1 MTRTIPLLLT
11 IILSLIPFTAAAQ
24 APPNRHEIALEIGY
38 VAGGVSYAQRVGETP
53 FSVGA
58 GAWGAW
64 EPANTFEEDF
74 YEPLGVVVFGRYH
87 GNLWAAD
94 LGLTAARY
102 LSADDCSDCS
112 GTFYGVR
119 SVVLLG
125 RGAFYIGPELSAG
138 WNGSEFGV
146 VGGAQVR
153 FVYGWG
159 RQAPVTKRDAA
170 GRRRI

>member
-1 MTRTIPLLLT
+1 VKRLLPPLLII
-11 IILSLIPFTAAAQ
+11 IILSLLPIAAPAQ
-24 APPNRHEIALEIGY
+24 APRRNQVALEVGN
-38 VAGGVSYAQRVGETP
+38 VAAGLSYARRMGETP

-64 EPANTFEEDF
+64 EPPNTFDRDF
-74 YEPLGVVVFGRYH
+74 LEPLGVTVFGRYH
-87 GNLWAAD
+87 GNLWAAE

-102 LSADDCSDCS
+102 LSADDCSECS
-112 GTFYGVR
+112 GTFHGVR

-125 RGAFYIGPELSAG
+125 RGSFFIGPEIAAG
-138 WNGSEFGV
+138 WASDDRNGSEFGI

-159 RQAPVTKRDAA
+159 R
-170 GRRRI
+170 